1 MWLLWLL
8 PLLQLL
14 PRLSSPSL
22 RVREERKRR
31 GGFFVLNVVAAV
43 EESKGVKFK
52 SCPNCERELTPL
64 VKVRK
69 ENNFNCFLIFS
80 LFVVGGF
87 VHLLSGQRLFC
98 VQLPFSLRLFGMVR
112 AFIWL
117 FSLILIALCV

>member
-1 MWLLWLL
+1 MVAVA
-8 PLLQLL
+8 PAVVAVA
-14 PRLSSPSL
+14 PKA
-22 RVREERKRR
+22 VVAVAARKRR
-31 GGFFVLNVVAAV
+31 KKKKGRCFVLNVVAAA

-98 VQLPFSLRLFGMVR
+98 VQLPFSIRVFGMVR
-112 AFIWL
+112 PFVWL
-117 FSLILIALCV
+117 FSLILIALRV